1 MTDNI
6 VKEML
11 KKISRR
17 AKAWEQRYKDNKK
30 EKHNPYTEF
39 GFLDD
44 NKNPLTIS
52 ELKEKYKG
60 RYFYKMGILKN
71 ISKSDYIKTRDA
83 LFIDNLKDMALQ
95 VGDIELYNKLEKQ
108 SQAKTMIEYYE
119 GEFDDI
125 LNNFDSEQRRED
137 KAIEKA
143 KENLEKD
150 ASNDNIINNRP
161 LN

>member
-1 MTDNI
+1 MTDKI

-17 AKAWEQRYKDNKK
+17 AKAWEQRYKNDKK
-30 EKHNPYTEF
+30 QKHNPYTEF

-44 NKNPLTIS
+44 NKNPLAID

-60 RYFYKMGILKN
+60 RYNYKVGILKN

-95 VGDIELYNKLEKQ
+95 VGNNELYNKLETQ
-108 SQAKTMIEYYE
+108 SQAKTMLEYYE
-119 GEFDDI
+119 GEFDEI

-137 KAIEKA
+137 RAIERA
-143 KENLEKD
+143 KEELEKD
-150 ASNDNIINNRP
+150 ASQSDLINNRP